1 MADRESM
8 HEHWSSRLTFL
19 LAAIGFAV
27 GLGNIWK
34 FPYVAGQNG
43 GSAFVIIYLVV
54 IFCIGA
60 PLVAAELM
68 IGRRGGMSPVPTLRK
83 VAAEAGASRHWG
95 LVGVIALLAT
105 FMILTFYTV
114 VAGWAADYL
123 FRALTGAF
131 RGITAEQ
138 STEMFNGLLAT
149 PWRLAFWQI
158 VIVAVTVFIS
168 SRGITRG
175 IERAS
180 LILMPM
186 LFAILVLLAIYGMTT
201 GGFAEA
207 ARFMLEPDFSEVGPE
222 TVLVAIGQAFF
233 SVGVAMGGMMTY
245 GAYLPKDI
253 HVMRSSLIIVS
264 ADTLVALVAGLAIF
278 PIVFGFGLSPAEGTG
293 LVFLTLPIAF
303 GTMPFGGII
312 AVLFF
317 VLLVAAALTST
328 LANLEPLVSWAE
340 ERKGVSRQRA
350 TVVAGILILAV
361 GSGSVLS
368 FNHWSDFHPLG
379 FMTVFENMTIYD
391 ATDYIASNVLL
402 PLGGMLTAVFAGW
415 FMTRDAAR
423 DELGI
428 RRVAVFR
435 TWRFLIRYVA
445 PVAIGLMLV
454 AVLR

>member
-1 MADRESM
+1 VADPASM

-43 GSAFVIIYLVV
+43 GSAFIMIYLVV
-54 IFCIGA
+54 VFGIGA

-95 LVGVIALLAT
+95 MVGVIALLAT

-123 FRALTGAF
+123 FRALVGAF

-138 STEMFNGLLAT
+138 SSEVFSELLAT
-149 PWRLAFWQI
+149 PWRLALWQV
-158 VIVAVTVFIS
+158 VIVAITIFIS

-186 LFAILVLLAIYGMTT
+186 LFAILVILAIYGMTT

-207 ARFMLEPDFSEVGPE
+207 ARFMLEPDFSEVGPD

-233 SVGVAMGGMMTY
+233 SVGVAMGAMMTY

-253 HVMRSSLIIVS
+253 HVMQSSLIIVS
-264 ADTLVALVAGLAIF
+264 ADTLVALVAGFAIF

-303 GTMPFGGII
+303 GTMPFGSIV

-328 LANLEPLVSWAE
+328 LANLEPLISWAE
-340 ERKGVSRQRA
+340 ERKGVSRNRA
-350 TVVAGILILAV
+350 TVVAGLLILIV

-368 FNHWSDFHPLG
+368 FNLLSDFHPLR
-379 FMTVFENMTIYD
+379 FIAVFQDMTIYD
-391 ATDYIASNVLL
+391 ATDYIASNILL

-415 FMTRDAAR
+415 FMTHDAAQ

-428 RRVAVFR
+428 RHDSVFR
-435 TWRFLIRYVA
+435 IWRFLIRYVA

-454 AVLR
+454 AVFR

>member
-1 MADRESM
+1 M

-54 IFCIGA
+54 VFCIGA

-68 IGRRGGMSPVPTLRK
+68 IGRRGGMSPVPSLRR

-123 FRALTGAF
+123 FRALIGAF

-168 SRGITRG
+168 SRGIARG

-207 ARFMLEPDFSEVGPE
+207 ARFMLEPDFSEVGPN

-423 DELGI
+423 EELGI
-428 RRVAVFR
+428 RRLAVFR
-435 TWRFLIRYVA
+435 IWRFLIRYVA